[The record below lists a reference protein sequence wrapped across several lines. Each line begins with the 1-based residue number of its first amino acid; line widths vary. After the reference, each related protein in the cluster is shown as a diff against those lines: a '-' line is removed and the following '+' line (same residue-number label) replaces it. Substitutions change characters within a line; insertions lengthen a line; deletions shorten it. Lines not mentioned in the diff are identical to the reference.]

1 MGRTENTYLYYYQ
14 VVGNISFEFFL
25 NRVSCRYADFSVNK
39 CMIRFCI
46 FIRIRMQQGIFIESR
61 IKKEQKSS
69 N

>member
-1 MGRTENTYLYYYQ
+1 MGRTENTYTTTYQ